1 MITTDRHT
9 TDNTTPANSPSLI
22 TGGGQGGGSLA
33 KRIIPCLDVKNGE
46 TVKGTNFVNLRS
58 AGDPVELGKAY
69 SQQGADEL
77 VFLDI
82 TASFEGRKTFTEM
95 VTRVAAEI
103 NIPFTVG
110 GGINQL
116 EDVTRLLNA
125 GADKV
130 SVNSAAI
137 RRPELIDEI
146 TRQYGSQV
154 CVCAIDARFD
164 PDGWHCYLNGGRVR
178 TERGLFEWAHE
189 AQERGAGEILFTSM
203 DHDGVKTGYAN
214 EALARLSEELSI
226 PIIASG
232 GAGAKEHFRDAFTL
246 GKADAA
252 LAASVFHFGEIPIP
266 ELKEYLKN
274 EGINV
279 RI

>member
-1 MITTDRHT
+1 M
-9 TDNTTPANSPSLI
+9 
-22 TGGGQGGGSLA
+22 SLA

-69 SQQGADEL
+69 SLQGADEL

-95 VTRVAAEI
+95 VTRVAQEI

-137 RRPELIDEI
+137 RRPELISEI
-146 TRQYGSQV
+146 TSQYGSQV
-154 CVCAIDARFD
+154 CVCAIDARLD

-214 EALARLSEELSI
+214 EALARLSDELSI

-266 ELKEYLKN
+266 ELKDYLRS